1 MPKYELQMKLLQSH
15 THKKKTV
22 GHSFV
27 QFADPAEVRWL
38 VWCSAQETDVGLL
51 CWEVKAAICTM
62 KDSYMY
68 MYMCGVCTCTCALYV
83 CICIQYMCTWACVY
97 LYTTLFHC

>member
-1 MPKYELQMKLLQSH
+1 MKLLQSH

-27 QFADPAEVRWL
+27 QFADPAEMRWL
-38 VWCSAQETDVGLL
+38 VCCRTQETDVG

-62 KDSYMY
+62 ERFIYY
-68 MYMCGVCTCTCALYV
+68 VQVHNIRTCV
-83 CICIQYMCTWACVY
+83 V
-97 LYTTLFHC
+97 

>member
-1 MPKYELQMKLLQSH
+1 MERRVPKYELQMKLLQSH

-38 VWCSAQETDVGLL
+38 VWCSAKETEVGLL
-51 CWEVKAAICTM
+51 YWEVKAAICTM
-62 KDSYMY
+62 KRF
-68 MYMCGVCTCTCALYV
+68 
-83 CICIQYMCTWACVY
+83 I
-97 LYTTLFHC
+97 